1 MKQRLLNRNLH
12 IHLLVFIIA
21 SFIPIGSNGAIGEVG
36 AKELKIEKIALGYPI
51 PGIPFYHFKAE
62 LELPR
67 SSIIQVEATVNGK
80 VLRATDLHR
89 MDDLNDLNRPP
100 LTHRPPSGYGLSE
113 DATLYKS
120 PHVIGWVKWQPGMS
134 YDIKLTVRMKN
145 TAQPS
150 EDDVFLSATRTIT
163 APEEVPVFDVAWKNY
178 KSVVLSETAG
188 IDREADPVEVLLP
201 FYPDE
206 AQHLKREI
214 RVVAVDPETYSLTE
228 VPCQVYDIEKLME
241 EDDLAPDENGV
252 PTRDTPLWLATIT
265 ARVAFLADVPASSSR
280 VFLIYYN
287 NEDAMA
293 KVYQTDLRVQGEMP
307 GLQIDNELISVILH
321 PNSGHLDQITLKDR
335 PGTPL
340 FHRMETNGAI
350 HWNPGIYNP
359 PSAWTHTADW
369 KPPKNI
375 KSVSGPVITT
385 TEVWDQLRGVP
396 EVDAAVR
403 YEFYPGVPYFISS
416 TTMRINETVGCLAL
430 RNAEIVFKRELIT
443 HTAWYDIVRD
453 KVMTYNVS
461 HMPDLTDLKMEADIP
476 WITFYNEE
484 TGIGF
489 AGINLGYANAGLE
502 SRPRLL
508 NPYFYITGGPWIY
521 WTRALS
527 LSFLSSN
534 MQQLIPA
541 MRGNIF
547 YEKWAYVIYEI
558 DKTESPYN
566 EVLNWQKRLVNPL
579 RIQLVEEVDDR
590 VSKTVEEVYMDEGK
604 SGWEGRDTG
613 KHK

>member
-1 MKQRLLNRNLH
+1 MFLFL
-12 IHLLVFIIA
+12 IA
-21 SFIPIGSNGAIGEVG
+21 SSIPISLKGAIESVG
-36 AKELKIEKIALGYPI
+36 DKDLKIEKIELGYPN
-51 PGIPFYHFKAE
+51 PGIPFYHFKAD

-67 SSIIQVEATVNGK
+67 SSIIQVEATINGK

-89 MDDLNDLNRPP
+89 ADDINDLSRPP
-100 LTHRPPSGYGLSE
+100 LTHRPPSGYGLSQ
-113 DATLYKS
+113 DATLYKN
-120 PHVIGWVKWQPGMS
+120 PHVIGWVKWQPGVS
-134 YDIKLTVRMKN
+134 YEIKLTVRMKN
-145 TAQPS
+145 TAHPS
-150 EDDVFLSATRTIT
+150 EDDVFLSATGTVR
-163 APEEVPVFDVAWKNY
+163 APDEVPVFDEAWKNY

-188 IDREADPVEVLLP
+188 INRETEPVEVLLP

-228 VPCQVYDIEKLME
+228 VPCQVYDIQKIMEK
-241 EDDLAPDENGV
+241 DDLAPDENGI
-252 PTRDTPLWLATIT
+252 PTRDTPLWLPTIT
-265 ARVAFLADVPASSSR
+265 ARVAFLADVSARSSR
-280 VFLIYYN
+280 VFLVYYN
-287 NEDAMA
+287 NVDAMA
-293 KVYQTDLRVQGEMP
+293 KLYQTDLRTQGEMP
-307 GLQIDNELISVILH
+307 GLQIDNDQISVVLH
-321 PNSGHLDQITLKDR
+321 PNSGHLDQITLKDK

-359 PSAWTHTADW
+359 PRAWTHTADW
-369 KPPKNI
+369 KPPKNM
-375 KSVSGPVITT
+375 KSVTGPVITT
-385 TEVWDQLRGVP
+385 SEVWGQLRGVP

-403 YEFYPGVPYFISS
+403 YQFYPGVPYFISS

-430 RNAEIVFKRELIT
+430 RNAEIVFKRELMT
-443 HTAWYDIVRD
+443 HAAWYDIIRD
-453 KVMTYNVS
+453 EVMTYNVS
-461 HMPDLTDLKMEADIP
+461 KMPDLTDLKMEADLP

-502 SRPRLL
+502 SAPRLL

-541 MRGNIF
+541 MQGNIF
-547 YEKWAYVIYEI
+547 YEKWAYLIYEI
-558 DKTESPYN
+558 DKSDTPYN
-566 EVLNWQKRLVNPL
+566 EVLNWQKRLINPL
-579 RIQLVEEVDDR
+579 RVHLVEEVDDR

-604 SGWEGRDTG
+604 SGWEGRETG